1 MRPCLPLLILWV
13 LLAMANSQTVPTA
26 RPVTDGKTRTE
37 IVKLVKQMQVLFHEA
52 QAQTDSALAQLA
64 ILTTAHAAALAET
77 QAVQGTLDT
86 RTWERDGAR
95 MDAANQAKA
104 KWMWFSAFSLTA
116 IGFAA
121 FAYFKR

>member
-1 MRPCLPLLILWV
+1 MRPCLPLLILWA
-13 LLAMANSQTVPTA
+13 LLVTANSQTVPA
-26 RPVTDGKTRTE
+26 ALPVTDGKTRTE

-52 QAQTDSALAQLA
+52 QAQTDSVLAQLA

-77 QAVQGTLDT
+77 QTVQDTLDT
-86 RTWERDGAR
+86 RTWERDKAR
-95 MDAANQAKA
+95 LDAANQARA